1 MFQQYLQTSLIRV
14 FIFLRKRKAPKYRKL
29 LHTVILTKETE
40 RDTLSPSEI
49 TLLSTLVKAIHHT
62 ESSTS
67 NPERSKHA
75 VWFQFICR
83 AASSYRLLPFLWCFH
98 CVYITSTLLIH
109 SVEPIHVF
117 FASVMPMNCSTTQ
130 TAFSLPP
137 NIGMFV
143 THN

>member
-29 LHTVILTKETE
+29 IHTVILTKERE
-40 RDTLSPSEI
+40 RYTLSPSEI

-67 NPERSKHA
+67 NPEHSKHA

-83 AASSYRLLPFLWCFH
+83 AASSYRLLRFCGFSIVFISPLPCSFILLNQSTYFLHRLCRWTVRPHRLPSH
-98 CVYITSTLLIH
+98 CH
-109 SVEPIHVF
+109 
-117 FASVMPMNCSTTQ
+117 Q
-130 TAFSLPP
+130 T
-137 NIGMFV
+137 
-143 THN
+143 